1 MIHTVKHHIRP
12 AVSKET
18 PSLPRDL
25 RKQSEMRMADKE
37 KHCNRDVSPGGFTM
51 FHSQYGN
58 NVPRKEPPRPVHWAA
73 TIYVSKG
80 EKNVPQMRQEKSEC
94 SYILA
99 KLLHDLQDWDAALAA
114 AQALYLMWVQMDV
127 MVSAAVYSTVTVAR
141 RIWGRLNP
149 QFCFDL

>member
-1 MIHTVKHHIRP
+1 
-12 AVSKET
+12 
-18 PSLPRDL
+18 
-25 RKQSEMRMADKE
+25 
-37 KHCNRDVSPGGFTM
+37 
-51 FHSQYGN
+51 
-58 NVPRKEPPRPVHWAA
+58 
-73 TIYVSKG
+73 
-80 EKNVPQMRQEKSEC
+80 MRQEKSEC

-149 QFCFDL
+149 QFCFDLSMICHKCLLLSPHIWREIYVNGIDGMPNRMESCPQETLAQVP